1 MPTMSSYFYPRPPQG
16 GRQPVNVLAEQGVQ
30 FLSTPSAR
38 RATVFGVRLMI
49 LMVISIHALRKEG
62 DSSLELA
69 KQMTENFYPRPP
81 QGGRPGQAPASV
93 CGRMI
98 SIHALRK
105 EGDLELFI
113 RHEALSNF
121 YPRPPQ
127 GGRRRC
133 PPAPRPDPG
142 ISIHALR
149 KEGDEGAHQHHVLIP
164 EFLSTPSARRA
175 TRRQHRAPGVPGISI
190 HALRKEGDAEKL
202 EINIGT
208 MQFLSTPSARRATDG
223 DTASIRLL
231 GISIHAL
238 RKEGDPK
245 ATQHVTTFRCISIH
259 ALRKEGDAAWRA
271 TRPNSEVFLS
281 TPSARRA
288 TPNVN
293 ENSTAF
299 WHFYP
304 RPPQGGRPPS
314 NMSMLLANKF
324 LSTPSARRATRRMQE
339 PRETRS
345 ISIHALRKE
354 GDAHRIRRWDSI
366 TQFLSTPSARRAT
379 WRLLLYMG
387 KVCNFYP
394 RPPRGG
400 RHSVAGISTIAT

>member
-105 EGDLELFI
+105 EGD
-113 RHEALSNF
+113 
-121 YPRPPQ
+121 
-127 GGRRRC
+127 
-133 PPAPRPDPG
+133 
-142 ISIHALR
+142 
-149 KEGDEGAHQHHVLIP
+149 EGAHQHHVLIP

-238 RKEGDPK
+238 RKEGDMSWP
-245 ATQHVTTFRCISIH
+245 
-259 ALRKEGDAAWRA
+259 LM
-271 TRPNSEVFLS
+271 PL
-281 TPSARRA
+281 ARLY
-288 TPNVN
+288 
-293 ENSTAF
+293 
-299 WHFYP
+299 FYP
-304 RPPQGGRPPS
+304 RPPQGG
-314 NMSMLLANKF
+314 
-324 LSTPSARRATRRMQE
+324 
-339 PRETRS
+339 
-345 ISIHALRKE
+345 
-354 GDAHRIRRWDSI
+354 
-366 TQFLSTPSARRAT
+366 
-379 WRLLLYMG
+379 
-387 KVCNFYP
+387 
-394 RPPRGG
+394 
-400 RHSVAGISTIAT
+400 

>member
-105 EGDLELFI
+105 EGD
-113 RHEALSNF
+113 
-121 YPRPPQ
+121 
-127 GGRRRC
+127 
-133 PPAPRPDPG
+133 
-142 ISIHALR
+142 
-149 KEGDEGAHQHHVLIP
+149 EGAHQHHVLIP

-190 HALRKEGDAEKL
+190 HALRKEGDPPCPLGRGSIAVYFYPRPPQGGRPRL
-202 EINIGT
+202 
-208 MQFLSTPSARRATDG
+208 TPSRPATC
-223 DTASIRLL
+223 S
-231 GISIHAL
+231 
-238 RKEGDPK
+238 
-245 ATQHVTTFRCISIH
+245 ISIH

-400 RHSVAGISTIAT
+400 RPLTDSISVPIEISIHALREEGDMLTATSLRKC

>member
-1 MPTMSSYFYPRPPQG
+1 
-16 GRQPVNVLAEQGVQ
+16 
-30 FLSTPSAR
+30 
-38 RATVFGVRLMI
+38 
-49 LMVISIHALRKEG
+49 
-62 DSSLELA
+62 
-69 KQMTENFYPRPP
+69 
-81 QGGRPGQAPASV
+81 
-93 CGRMI
+93 
-98 SIHALRK
+98 
-105 EGDLELFI
+105 
-113 RHEALSNF
+113 
-121 YPRPPQ
+121 
-127 GGRRRC
+127 
-133 PPAPRPDPG
+133 
-142 ISIHALR
+142 
-149 KEGDEGAHQHHVLIP
+149 
-164 EFLSTPSARRA
+164 
-175 TRRQHRAPGVPGISI
+175 
-190 HALRKEGDAEKL
+190 
-202 EINIGT
+202 

-238 RKEGDPK
+238 RKEGDPPCPLGRGSIAVYFYPRPPQGGRPRLTPSRP
-245 ATQHVTTFRCISIH
+245 ATCSISIH

-324 LSTPSARRATRRMQE
+324 LSMPSARRATRRMQE

>member
-149 KEGDEGAHQHHVLIP
+149 KEGDTATAP
-164 EFLSTPSARRA
+164 R
-175 TRRQHRAPGVPGISI
+175 TRRSWYFYPRPPQGGRRGKAGNQYRH
-190 HALRKEGDAEKL
+190 HA
-202 EINIGT
+202 
-208 MQFLSTPSARRATDG
+208 
-223 DTASIRLL
+223 
-231 GISIHAL
+231 
-238 RKEGDPK
+238 
-245 ATQHVTTFRCISIH
+245 ISIH

>member
-93 CGRMI
+93 CGRM
-98 SIHALRK
+98 
-105 EGDLELFI
+105 
-113 RHEALSNF
+113 
-121 YPRPPQ
+121 
-127 GGRRRC
+127 
-133 PPAPRPDPG
+133 
-142 ISIHALR
+142 
-149 KEGDEGAHQHHVLIP
+149 
-164 EFLSTPSARRA
+164 
-175 TRRQHRAPGVPGISI
+175 
-190 HALRKEGDAEKL
+190 
-202 EINIGT
+202 
-208 MQFLSTPSARRATDG
+208 
-223 DTASIRLL
+223 
-231 GISIHAL
+231 
-238 RKEGDPK
+238 
-245 ATQHVTTFRCISIH
+245 ISIH

-400 RHSVAGISTIAT
+400 RQDMVGVGVLIPDISIHALREEGDSLLLRCLCVRPADFYPRPPRGGRPPRSLQSIWCHSISIHALREEGDLSLESAPRSL